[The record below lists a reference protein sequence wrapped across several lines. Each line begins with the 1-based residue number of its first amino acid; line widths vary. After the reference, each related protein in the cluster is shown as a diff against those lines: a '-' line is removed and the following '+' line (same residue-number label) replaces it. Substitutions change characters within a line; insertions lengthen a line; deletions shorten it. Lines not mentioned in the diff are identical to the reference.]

1 MSSSWQTIASLLIVA
16 FAAGWLVW
24 RALTK
29 RHESGCGGEA
39 CGAISPDIRALHKKL
54 KKE

>member
-1 MSSSWQTIASLLIVA
+1 MTPGQQSIAALGLVA
-16 FAAGWLVW
+16 LAAGWLVW

-29 RHESGCGGEA
+29 RHQPGCGGEA
-39 CGAISPDIRALHKKL
+39 CGAISPDVRALRKKL